1 MENFPVS
8 QEVLRTDLSG
18 RPLEWINYRDV
29 VRLDYL
35 GQIAYSCGSNI
46 FKVYGGHNAISG
58 NRSVIKVNSI
68 IATFSDTNK
77 IDLRY
82 QDYIPPLNNRTLF
95 KRDQHLCLYCAKQ
108 FSYTELTRDHIHPV
122 SN

>member
-46 FKVYGGHNAISG
+46 FKVYGGHNAITG

-68 IATFSDTNK
+68 IATFICIIISRIRCRFKTFCKKTN
-77 IDLRY
+77 
-82 QDYIPPLNNRTLF
+82 
-95 KRDQHLCLYCAKQ
+95 
-108 FSYTELTRDHIHPV
+108 
-122 SN
+122 